1 MQPPQPPADQGLT
14 DMPHHPTQLPPA
26 QTMVLRVTRGD
37 AVGQGSLRWAHKD
50 GRFEVA
56 LQTQDAHTT
65 SRMLLPTMAPEATSQ
80 ASQAMLPAVDWH
92 SVGATSADGLLP
104 ERMEVR
110 QRGRATH
117 AANFQQERKVAT
129 FSGPRT
135 QQPLAAQSQDRLSW
149 LLQLAAIAQAQP
161 ERMVAGHTVP
171 VHVVGARG
179 DAAVWLFTVQGIEA
193 VVLGEP
199 GTSTPAL
206 KLTRQAT
213 RAYDTNVELWL
224 DPSRHHLPLRW
235 RWQAQGSH
243 QSATDWLRLD

>member
-1 MQPPQPPADQGLT
+1 
-14 DMPHHPTQLPPA
+14 MPHHPTQLPPA
-26 QTMVLRVTRGD
+26 QTMVLRVTRGN
-37 AVGQGSLRWAHKD
+37 AVGQGSLRWAHGE
-50 GRFEVA
+50 GRFALA
-56 LQTQDAHTT
+56 LQTESALQT
-65 SRMLLPTMAPEATSQ
+65 EAT
-80 ASQAMLPAVDWH
+80 LPPVDWH
-92 SVGATSADGLLP
+92 SEGATSADGLLP

-117 AANFQQERKVAT
+117 AANFQLERQVAT

-135 QQPLAAQSQDRLSW
+135 QQPIAAQSQDRVSW
-149 LLQLAAIAQAQP
+149 LLQLPAIVQAQP
-161 ERMVAGHTVP
+161 ERMVPGHVVP

-179 DAAVWLFTVQGIEA
+179 DAAVWMFTVQGMEA
-193 VVLGEP
+193 LALGER
-199 GTSTPAL
+199 GITLPAL

-243 QSATDWLRLD
+243 QSATDWLRID